1 MMNQIFQSA
10 VGVDL
15 GGTKLLLRYRDHS
28 LRFETGPDF
37 GAADLTEILKNFI
50 RQYVEP
56 GGVIGIAVPGVVE
69 NDTVVACDVLPELAG
84 WKASTLLCQKIGQV
98 SLANDANAALH
109 ATVTD
114 LASDK
119 TAITVMVGTAI
130 GCGLMI
136 DGKVFRGA
144 KGWAGELGYWPV
156 QTSGSQWSRLDDIA
170 GGRYMANRLN
180 VDANQLA
187 LLSHQGHQ
195 AALEVIAE
203 GGRALGRALGGI
215 INLLNPHRLSVGGG
229 TLKLVGY
236 WAEAQTHIK
245 ASAIPS
251 MLEECEI
258 RTVHELEDIVAMG
271 AAQIALT
278 AFR

>member
-1 MMNQIFQSA
+1 MGNQIFQSA

-15 GGTKLLLRYRDHS
+15 GGTKLLLRYRDHTQ
-28 LRFETGPDF
+28 RFETGPDF
-37 GAADLTEILKNFI
+37 GATDLTEILRSFVG
-50 RQYVEP
+50 QYVEP
-56 GGVIGIAVPGVVE
+56 GAVIGIAVPGVVE
-69 NDTVVACDVLPELAG
+69 KDAVLACDVLPKLVG
-84 WKASTLLCQKIGQV
+84 WNANTLLSPKVGSV

-109 ATVTD
+109 ATVID

-136 DGKVFRGA
+136 DGKVLRGA
-144 KGWAGELGYWPV
+144 GGWAGELGYWPV
-156 QTSGSQWSRLDDIA
+156 QTSDSQWGRLDDIA

-180 VDANQLA
+180 VDGNQLV
-187 LLSHQGHQ
+187 LLSQQGHP
-195 AALEVIAE
+195 AALEVIAQ
-203 GGRALGRALGGI
+203 GGRALGRALGGL

-251 MLEECEI
+251 MLEQCEV
-258 RTVHELEDIVAMG
+258 RTVHECEDLVAMG
-271 AAQIALT
+271 AAQMALMSL
-278 AFR
+278 R

>member
-1 MMNQIFQSA
+1 MVNQVFQSA

-15 GGTKLLLRYRDHS
+15 GGTKLLLRYRDHTQ
-28 LRFETGPDF
+28 RFETGPDF

-50 RQYVEP
+50 ERYVEP
-56 GGVIGIAVPGVVE
+56 GSVIGIAVPGVVE
-69 NDTVVACDVLPELAG
+69 NGSVVACDVLPKLVG
-84 WKASTLLCQKIGQV
+84 WQADTLLSPKVGKV

-109 ATVTD
+109 ATVID

-119 TAITVMVGTAI
+119 TAVTVMVGTAI

-136 DGKVFRGA
+136 DGKVLRGA
-144 KGWAGELGYWPV
+144 GGWAGELGYWPV
-156 QTSGSQWSRLDDIA
+156 QTSGSQWGRLDDVA
-170 GGRYMANRLN
+170 GGRYMANRLD
-180 VDANQLA
+180 VDGSQLA
-187 LLSHQGHQ
+187 LLSQQGHR

-203 GGRALGRALGGI
+203 GGRALGRALGGV

-229 TLKLVGY
+229 TLKLAGY
-236 WAEAQTHIK
+236 WEEAQTQIK

-251 MLEECEI
+251 MLAECEI
-258 RTVHELEDIVAMG
+258 RTVHELEDLVAMG

-278 AFR
+278 PLR